1 MSVPP
6 ALLSDE
12 STEHLTPEY
21 IIDEVI
27 AFRGMIDLD
36 PCSNSKEIPNV
47 LAARHYTDQVN
58 GLVVI

>member
-1 MSVPP
+1 
-6 ALLSDE
+6 LLSDE